1 MELCAK
7 AGDKI
12 LDVETGEYLATAVR
26 DISLREFLQPD
37 MFKDTV
43 APLVGNSD
51 ETRKLRAALARA
63 LLVKT
68 PNRIDRQ
75 RRKGEL
81 DG

>member
-1 MELCAK
+1 MEYCAK

-12 LDVETGEYLATAVR
+12 LDVETGEVLATAAR

-43 APLVGNSD
+43 VPLVGNS
-51 ETRKLRAALARA
+51 EATRKLRASLARA